1 MGGDSGWRNWRKCS
15 TDVPPAAGAGRVC
28 FQREAALRVCI
39 QLYENQRTIFTS
51 SQAAVGQD
59 GQAGSGTA
67 FFRCGRACIS
77 KSPLTLLSSPSFKE
91 ISPPACLSA
100 LALLIQPLGLH
111 PAALSS
117 QYWFWRVVSRKFPSG
132 LFFVSAF

>member
-15 TDVPPAAGAGRVC
+15 TDVPPAAGAGRVR

-39 QLYENQRTIFTS
+39 QLYENQRAIFTSVFTS

-67 FFRCGRACIS
+67 FLRCGRACIS
-77 KSPLTLLSSPSFKE
+77 KSPLT
-91 ISPPACLSA
+91 
-100 LALLIQPLGLH
+100 
-111 PAALSS
+111 
-117 QYWFWRVVSRKFPSG
+117 
-132 LFFVSAF
+132 